1 MGCHQQTVRDFYSS
15 SKTTPIPSKLK
26 LRVTQA
32 CTEFCAVDGRA
43 FDVIT
48 DDGFQN
54 LAKVLFDA
62 GRSLYKSSIEIKEL
76 LPHSTTVSRNV
87 TRLYEE
93 YKLHLVNICEQ
104 LNSFCLVVD
113 QWKESYTGIS
123 YCGIALR
130 YVDDNYKLFTFI
142 LGCFPYDADNHSAPH
157 LREFIIKKLEE
168 FKLKLDLSKYVV
180 SDNEPKM
187 LATFR
192 GYCIRVGC
200 ADHYLNKQL
209 QHAFESEQLH
219 VNKNVVEKVDCDIVQ
234 NMFNQIK
241 KVVCHIRRSHQ
252 QQTLSKKVVSY
263 SDTRFNGALMMM
275 DNFAGLFF
283 ELPSALVNSNFM
295 MNYNLIEKDL
305 LDCVS
310 RRLNNAWPITDE
322 HRLATILHPK
332 FKKFECSPNEKEKSI
347 NVLKSQFQ
355 KHQTIISPSCTNSL
369 VSKHFVVQ
377 SSSSN
382 TTPKP
387 NNLLSQCFD
396 AKVKVVDERL
406 NPLQEI
412 DDYLNFEFDESY
424 YISDNSGDIDILL
437 FWKKQQHLFPILSS
451 LAKVIFAI
459 PASNTII
466 ERLFSSSKNVVTEK
480 RTRLSASKINELL
493 FLQKNLN
500 TLKELINNNNRKR
513 TLSMSSTTTASSD
526 ESSYTTAKQ
535 QRLDT
540 DESLNDFDNME
551 VFLD

>member
-1 MGCHQQTVRDFYSS
+1 MGCHQPTVRDFYSS

-87 TRLYEE
+87 TRLYKE

-168 FKLKLDLSKYVV
+168 FKLKLDLSTYVV

-192 GYCIRVGC
+192 GYYIRVGC

-209 QHAFESEQLH
+209 QHAFESKRLH

-241 KVVCHIRRSHQ
+241 KSC
-252 QQTLSKKVVSY
+252 LSY
-263 SDTRFNGALMMM
+263 ATDTRFNGALMMM
-275 DNFAGLFF
+275 DNFAELFF

-305 LDCVS
+305 LDCVCKFLEPFEEVIVNLS
-310 RRLNNAWPITDE
+310 EEQRPT
-322 HRLATILHPK
+322 LH
-332 FKKFECSPNEKEKSI
+332 
-347 NVLKSQFQ
+347 
-355 KHQTIISPSCTNSL
+355 
-369 VSKHFVVQ
+369 
-377 SSSSN
+377 
-382 TTPKP
+382 
-387 NNLLSQCFD
+387 
-396 AKVKVVDERL
+396 
-406 NPLQEI
+406 
-412 DDYLNFEFDESY
+412 
-424 YISDNSGDIDILL
+424 
-437 FWKKQQHLFPILSS
+437 
-451 LAKVIFAI
+451 KVIPLRQTLINSCVVEAND
-459 PASNTII
+459 SNGII
-466 ERLFSSSKNVVTEK
+466 E
-480 RTRLSASKINELL
+480 
-493 FLQKNLN
+493 
-500 TLKELINNNNRKR
+500 LK
-513 TLSMSSTTTASSD
+513 
-526 ESSYTTAKQ
+526 
-535 QRLDT
+535 
-540 DESLNDFDNME
+540 
-551 VFLD
+551 VFLGEKI

>member
-1 MGCHQQTVRDFYSS
+1 
-15 SKTTPIPSKLK
+15 
-26 LRVTQA
+26 
-32 CTEFCAVDGRA
+32 
-43 FDVIT
+43 
-48 DDGFQN
+48 
-54 LAKVLFDA
+54 
-62 GRSLYKSSIEIKEL
+62 
-76 LPHSTTVSRNV
+76 
-87 TRLYEE
+87 
-93 YKLHLVNICEQ
+93 
-104 LNSFCLVVD
+104 
-113 QWKESYTGIS
+113 
-123 YCGIALR
+123 
-130 YVDDNYKLFTFI
+130 
-142 LGCFPYDADNHSAPH
+142 
-157 LREFIIKKLEE
+157 
-168 FKLKLDLSKYVV
+168 
-180 SDNEPKM
+180 
-187 LATFR
+187 
-192 GYCIRVGC
+192 
-200 ADHYLNKQL
+200 
-209 QHAFESEQLH
+209 
-219 VNKNVVEKVDCDIVQ
+219 
-234 NMFNQIK
+234 NQIK

-275 DNFAGLFF
+275 DNFAELFF

-305 LDCVS
+305 LDCVCKFLEPFEEVIVNLS
-310 RRLNNAWPITDE
+310 EEQRPTLHKVIPLRQTLINSCVLEANDSNGIIQLKVFLARRLNNAWPITDE

-332 FKKFECSPNEKEKSI
+332 FKKCECSPNEKEKSI

-369 VSKHFVVQ
+369 VSKHVVVQ

-382 TTPKP
+382 TTSKS
-387 NNLLSQCFD
+387 NNLLSQYFD
-396 AKVKVVDERL
+396 SKVKVVDERL

-424 YISDNSGDIDILL
+424 YIYDNSGDIDILL
-437 FWKKQQHLFPILSS
+437 FWKKQQHLFPIFSS

-466 ERLFSSSKNVVTEK
+466 ERLFSSSKNVVIEK
-480 RTRLSASKINELL
+480 RTRLGASKINELL

-526 ESSYTTAKQ
+526 ESSYNTAKQ

-540 DESLNDFDNME
+540 DESFNNFDNME